1 MPSVDISALGAQIRR
16 RRRELPETEQFLA
29 SARVALRLSAADALR
44 RDTDVAAVYSA
55 DDGEVD
61 LAPLISWLW
70 DGGVSVTFPI
80 INSEDRLVFALTR
93 PHEPTAP
100 GRFGIRV
107 PVSTLESGSSPDLL
121 AVEEHDVILLPGVLF
136 GPAGARAGRGRGYY
150 DRALKPILAS
160 DSSTPETEGRPTEGR
175 ESKTAGRP
183 TEGRE
188 SETEDAAGEVPV
200 SDGIENLKNFSE
212 TRPILIGVGHE
223 FQWTPN
229 LLKRPGDAPVD
240 AFVSPS
246 CVRVFGKQDTPW
258 ETQSSPRGRAPS
270 DVVKER
276 KGAFPPGRAAR
287 ATEAAAGTSVSPKR
301 T

>member
-1 MPSVDISALGAQIRR
+1 M
-16 RRRELPETEQFLA
+16 TF
-29 SARVALRLSAADALR
+29 
-44 RDTDVAAVYSA
+44 
-55 DDGEVD
+55 
-61 LAPLISWLW
+61 PLIN
-70 DGGVSVTFPI
+70 D
-80 INSEDRLVFALTR
+80 EDRLVFALTR
-93 PHEPTAP
+93 PNEPTAP

-150 DRALKPILAS
+150 DRALNPILAS
-160 DSSTPETEGRPTEGR
+160 DSITPETAERPAEGR
-175 ESKTAGRP
+175 ESKT
-183 TEGRE
+183 
-188 SETEDAAGEVPV
+188 EDAGGDVPI

-270 DVVKER
+270 DVVKGR

-287 ATEAAAGTSVSPKR
+287 VTEAAAAGTSVSPKR

>member
-1 MPSVDISALGAQIRR
+1 MPSVDISALGSQIRR

-29 SARVALRLSAADALR
+29 SARAALRLSAADALR
-44 RDTDVAAVYSA
+44 CDPLRRGTDVVAVYSA

-61 LAPLISWLW
+61 LAPLVSWLW

-80 INSEDRLVFALTR
+80 INNEDRLVFALSR

-107 PVSTLESGSSPDLL
+107 PVSTLEGGSSPALL
-121 AVEEHDVILLPGVLF
+121 PVEEHDVILLPGVLF

-160 DSSTPETEGRPTEGR
+160 DSSTSETDERPTEGR
-175 ESKTAGRP
+175 G
-183 TEGRE
+183 
-188 SETEDAAGEVPV
+188 SETEVAGEEV
-200 SDGIENLKNFSE
+200 SVSENLESLKNFSE
-212 TRPILIGVGHE
+212 TRPTLIGVGHE
-223 FQWTPN
+223 FQWIPN
-229 LLKRPGDAPVD
+229 LLKRPEDAPVD

-258 ETQSSPRGRAPS
+258 EIQSSPLPGRAPR
-270 DVVKER
+270 DVGERR
-276 KGAFPPGRAAR
+276 KGASPPGRAAR
-287 ATEAAAGTSVSPKR
+287 ATQAAPAGASVSPKR